1 MKLRRWLVVLM
12 ALTLFAAACGDDDG
26 GDDSSSAGAMTGGAN
41 ENTGNVN
48 LLSAAEPE
56 EAAAYQEIFDEL
68 INSEVD
74 YNAEV
79 ESTASFEEQFQ
90 IRAEGGTLDL
100 AAVPQPGAIPNLVDS
115 GSLVSLEDLGFDIDE
130 LNDTSVN
137 RSSRSASTTASTTA
151 SRPTSTSRAWS
162 GTRRPP
168 STPPGTR
175 CPRRGTS

>member
-26 GDDSSSAGAMTGGAN
+26 GDDSSSAGSSTGATGGAN

-79 ESTASFEEQFQ
+79 ESTGSFEEQFQ

-130 LNDTSVN
+130 
-137 RSSRSASTTASTTA
+137 
-151 SRPTSTSRAWS
+151 PERAA
-162 GTRRPP
+162 RRVV
-168 STPPGTR
+168 
-175 CPRRGTS
+175 RRAR

>member
-1 MKLRRWLVVLM
+1 MTM
-12 ALTLFAAACGDDDG
+12 AVTTAAPRAATG
-26 GDDSSSAGAMTGGAN
+26 GATGGAN

-79 ESTASFEEQFQ
+79 ESAGNFEEQFQ
-90 IRAEGGTLDL
+90 IRAEGGTLDV

-130 LNDTSVN
+130 LNDAARRVV
-137 RSSRSASTTASTTA
+137 R
-151 SRPTSTSRAWS
+151 RA
-162 GTRRPP
+162 R
-168 STPPGTR
+168 
-175 CPRRGTS
+175 